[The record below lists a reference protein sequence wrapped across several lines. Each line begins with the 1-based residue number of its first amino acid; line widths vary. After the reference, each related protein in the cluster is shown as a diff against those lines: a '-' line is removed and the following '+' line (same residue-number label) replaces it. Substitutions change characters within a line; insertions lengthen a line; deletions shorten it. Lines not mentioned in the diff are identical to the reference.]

1 MGWTMSH
8 GTARIT
14 ADLIA
19 GRAPPID
26 ISGLTLAAA

>member
-1 MGWTMSH
+1 MGWTMSN

-19 GRAPPID
+19 GRRPELPLD
-26 ISGLTLAAA
+26 GMDLR

>member
-19 GRAPPID
+19 GRDTQIPLD
-26 ISGLTLAAA
+26 GMTVRN

>member
-1 MGWTMSH
+1 MSH

-19 GRAPPID
+19 GRKPDID
-26 ISGLTLAAA
+26 LTGLTLAEA

>member
-14 ADLIA
+14 ADMIA
-19 GRAPPID
+19 GRKPGVD
-26 ISGLTLAAA
+26 LKGLTFADA